1 MKLLTTIAA
10 VLISISAYSQE
21 SITRGQDTIAY
32 TSPQGEIYNISIYND
47 LTAEELHYITS
58 EYRNNNFTFRDNED
72 LRLTMSRY
80 MEDGS
85 VTANWELTQN
95 EQRLLNKYN
104 VLAKQSNKSSSP
116 TSKNNVTVQSNKS
129 SSPTSKNNVTV
140 RGYLKVEYNEGT
152 FTQNGEE
159 ISIDRVGELMKQYRV
174 PFYRSRLGGVITQ
187 RKNCENEFRRIGIIT
202 GTVIATPFSAAGT
215 ALFGFITLLALEDG
229 VMGGAVAAG
238 YITAVSGFLTVY
250 SPYLAYV
257 HSTKG
262 RCQNKVDKLCE
273 KLVDKINKAIVR
285 AGPTVQSSNQ

>member
-10 VLISISAYSQE
+10 VLISISAFSQE
-21 SITRGQDTIAY
+21 YITRGQDTIAY

-116 TSKNNVTVQSNKS
+116 TSKNNVTV
-129 SSPTSKNNVTV
+129 
-140 RGYLKVEYNEGT
+140 REYLKVEYNEGT
-152 FTQNGEE
+152 FSENGEE
-159 ISIDRVGELMKQYRV
+159 ISMEEIEGLTKRFRVAKRNLKTAKKNISYAENNNNNNAGLVVTAGVLCIIGGIYQVSLDEYYVLSQGYEETTDYPGIVLMA
-174 PFYRSRLGGVITQ
+174 LGAGVI
-187 RKNCENEFRRIGIIT
+187 KYGLKMYSSPEDNYFYNSYKSKADVEFKK
-202 GTVIATPFSAAGT
+202 
-215 ALFGFITLLALEDG
+215 
-229 VMGGAVAAG
+229 VA
-238 YITAVSGFLTVY
+238 
-250 SPYLAYV
+250 
-257 HSTKG
+257 K
-262 RCQNKVDKLCE
+262 KL
-273 KLVDKINKAIVR
+273 NKAIVR
-285 AGPTVQSSNQ
+285 AGPTAQPSNQ